1 MRSAA
6 PLGVP
11 AHVPLVHVLRDGL
24 AESVHHG
31 SVVVLAPDGSTLFQ
45 AGDVSS
51 TACYPRSAAKPMQA
65 VAMVRLGL
73 SLPPELLALTA
84 ASHSG
89 EQFHLVGAQRV
100 LDLGGF
106 TEADLGNPADLPF
119 DPVER
124 AEWVASGRA
133 ARKLAHNCSGKHASM
148 LHTARQRGWSTSDYL
163 DPEHPLQ
170 REIAATV
177 QDLTGERV
185 AQVAVD
191 GCRAPLFAVSLR
203 GLAAAAGRI
212 AAAPGG
218 SAENVVAQ
226 AIRAHPEMVAGT
238 RRDTTEL
245 MTAVPGLIAKDGFE
259 AVQVAALPGGTAIA
273 IKIADGGD
281 RARLPATIAALALAG
296 VEPDLLAPFV
306 DPSRTVVGELTQRRV
321 NSRFSLAANGRR
333 TACAP

>member
-1 MRSAA
+1 MSCAA
-6 PLGVP
+6 PAGAP
-11 AHVPLVHVLRDGL
+11 EHVPLVHVLRDGL
-24 AESVHHG
+24 VESVHHG

-45 AGDVSS
+45 AGDVD

-89 EQFHLVGAQRV
+89 EQFHLAAAARV

-106 TEADLGNPADLPF
+106 TEADLGNPADLPL
-119 DPVER
+119 DPIER
-124 AEWVASGRA
+124 TGWIAAGRP

-148 LHTARQRGWSTSDYL
+148 LRTARRNGWSTSDYL
-163 DPEHPLQ
+163 DPGHPLQ

-177 QDLTGERV
+177 EDLTGERI
-185 AQVAVD
+185 AHVAVD
-191 GCRAPLFAVSLR
+191 GCGAPLFAVSLR
-203 GLAAAAGRI
+203 GLAAAAARI
-212 AAAPGG
+212 ATAPDG
-218 SAENVVAQ
+218 SAAHAVAR
-226 AIRAHPEMVAGT
+226 AIRAHPEMVAGS

-259 AVQVAALPGGTAIA
+259 AVQIAALPDGTAIA

-281 RARLPATIAALALAG
+281 RARLPATIAALTLAG
-296 VEPDLLAPFV
+296 VNPTLLTPFTT
-306 DPSRTVVGELTQRRV
+306 PNHTIHTTIRSR
-321 NSRFSLAANGRR
+321 
-333 TACAP
+333 